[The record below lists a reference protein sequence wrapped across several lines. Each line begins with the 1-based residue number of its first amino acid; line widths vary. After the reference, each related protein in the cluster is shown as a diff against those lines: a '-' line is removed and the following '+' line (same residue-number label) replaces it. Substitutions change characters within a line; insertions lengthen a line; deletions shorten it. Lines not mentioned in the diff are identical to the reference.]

1 MTGKSDI
8 PESKKEPTNS
18 QVLAVVDTLFAA
30 CNKET
35 ATLGEIVN
43 GVAKHFGLDKV
54 YRGWAKMIKIRCH
67 DLIADSRY
75 YST

>member
-1 MTGKSDI
+1 
-8 PESKKEPTNS
+8 
-18 QVLAVVDTLFAA
+18 VVDTLFAA

-43 GVAKHFGLDKV
+43 GVAKHFGLENVDNWCK
-54 YRGWAKMIKIRCH
+54 KIEKRCE
-67 DLIADSRY
+67 DLIEDSRY